1 MTVTLRNCQTGKQLG
16 PPFQSLLTF
25 NVGGTLNESTANP
38 NFYPDVRL
46 PGQGYWKGFWAGD
59 LYQASSTALITL
71 NGALTETQRIDQMIL
86 LSGNN
91 LASDA
96 EVHFYDPS
104 GKLLRSGCATAV
116 GGALP
121 VADSGSDT
129 DTEKAGDLY
138 PTQLSSC
145 QQARSERA
153 WGRSVSYGRTGISH
167 PRSGRVTG

>member
-1 MTVTLRNCQTGKQLG
+1 M
-16 PPFQSLLTF
+16 
-25 NVGGTLNESTANP
+25 GGTLNESTANP

-46 PGQGYWKGFWAGD
+46 PGQGYWKGLAGD

-116 GGALP
+116 G
-121 VADSGSDT
+121 VR
-129 DTEKAGDLY
+129 Y
-138 PTQLSSC
+138 Q
-145 QQARSERA
+145 
-153 WGRSVSYGRTGISH
+153 
-167 PRSGRVTG
+167 